1 VSALLKVPYLLRSTL
16 IYAPAILLTRIS
28 ALLLLVVATR
38 LIDQTEYGFLAL
50 VVTVGEL
57 TDSALTNW
65 LRIALLRLGGKGEI
79 SRGTMLLAARVL
91 VVTAVVG
98 LGVSALASAVIAPE
112 RWVEFSLAVGVYL
125 AVAAVSRFGLT
136 ILQMQQRHGTYS
148 MLEFARAVLQLVL
161 PVGAIWLVHDSF
173 LMVSLASSLA
183 TLLAGISALVLALR
197 GVVPGPSRFTHR
209 ELFALGLPLIVM
221 AMVGFGL
228 NSAERVLLK
237 VFYDAG
243 AVAVFA
249 AAYALARQPIDT
261 VANAINMGA
270 FPEMV
275 SRFDKD
281 GPVAAGHYLS
291 RQMALMAQLCFPIA
305 ALLIA
310 LSHDIANL
318 LLPAEYHG
326 HVGELFPL
334 IALSILCSNFSNY
347 VFVNVYHAHKR
358 PWLLAITLTPG
369 SIGTIIVSLIL
380 IPQYAALGAAMALAV
395 GTAITLV
402 ADILLSRRLMRV
414 PIPVADLLASA
425 LVAVAAGV
433 AAWLASSIAG
443 DTWPIIKLGAGGIA
457 GTLTFLGLQSLL
469 HPVETRA
476 LANTVRAKL
485 ARA

>member
-1 VSALLKVPYLLRSTL
+1 LLRSTL
-16 IYAPAILLTRIS
+16 IYTPAILLTRIS

-38 LIDQTEYGFLAL
+38 LIDQTEYGFLTL

-57 TDSALTNW
+57 TDSALTSW

-79 SRGTMLLAARVL
+79 SRGSLLLAARVL
-91 VVTAVVG
+91 LVTAVVG
-98 LGVSALASAVIAPE
+98 LGISALASGLIAPE
-112 RWVEFSLAVGVYL
+112 RWGEFALAVSVYL
-125 AVAAVSRFGLT
+125 AVAAVSRYALT

-148 MLEFARAVLQLVL
+148 MLEFARAALQLIL
-161 PVGAIWLVHDSF
+161 PVAAIAVFHDSF
-173 LMVSLASSLA
+173 LMVSLASSLG
-183 TLLAGISALVLALR
+183 TLLAGLTALAIALR
-197 GVVPGPSRFTHR
+197 SVVPGPSRFTHR

-237 VFYDAG
+237 VYYDAG

-281 GPVAAGHYLS
+281 GPAAAGRYLA

-310 LSHDIANL
+310 LSNDIASL
-318 LLPAEYHG
+318 LLPPEYHD

-334 IALSILCSNFSNY
+334 IAIAILCSNLSNY
-347 VFVNVYHAHKR
+347 VFVNVYHAFKR

-369 SIGTIIVSLIL
+369 SLVTIGASLLL
-380 IPQYAALGAAMALAV
+380 IPHYAGTGAALALAL
-395 GTAITLV
+395 GTATTLV
-402 ADILLSRRLMRV
+402 ADILLSRRLMPV
-414 PIPVADLLASA
+414 PIPLADLGASA

-433 AAWLASSIAG
+433 AAWLGSELAG
-443 DTWPIIKLGAGGIA
+443 NAWAIVKLGVGGTAGA
-457 GTLTFLGLQSLL
+457 LTFLALQSLL
-469 HPVETRA
+469 HPAETRA
-476 LANTVRAKL
+476 LASSLRARL